1 MDIIRLE
8 NITKLFAGNAAL
20 DNVNLSVS
28 AGEVHAI
35 CGENGAGKST
45 LMKIISGVIK
55 QTSGKYFIND
65 ELVDFSSTKD
75 ANKFGINMVYQE
87 FNLIND
93 LSVAENM
100 YLGRLPK
107 KNGFV
112 DFKALYKNA
121 QNVLDD
127 LGLNLDSKSLISE
140 LSVAKMQ
147 MVEIAKCL
155 TYKSKLI
162 IFDEPTAALTD
173 KEIQVLFE
181 IIAKLKESGISI
193 LYISHR
199 MDEVFKISDR
209 ITVLRDGKYIK
220 TLLTS
225 QTSYDEIVSLMVGKT
240 IDKLYVDRNHINNKA
255 VLEVNNL
262 FGKSVKDVS
271 FKLYEG
277 EILGIAGLIG
287 SGNIE
292 LSKLIYGA
300 YRIKGGEM
308 IYKGEKIYNRS
319 PKESLKNKIAL
330 VSDDRKNEGLVLIRS
345 VKDNIIL
352 SSLSKFVKGVFI
364 NKSLENGAV
373 ESEVKRLNIKIADK
387 NQSVY
392 SLSGGNQQKVVFAKV
407 LETEP
412 DILILCEPTRGID
425 VGAREEIYKIID
437 DLTKEGK
444 SIILVSTDLNEVIGL
459 SDRVLV
465 MREGKIVFEVDKKEL
480 NQENILAYA
489 SGGVDEK

>member
-93 LSVAENM
+93 LSVAENI

-107 KNGFV
+107 KKGFV

-240 IDKLYVDRNHINNKA
+240 IDKLYVDRNHINNKV

-300 YRIKGGEM
+300 YGIKGGEM

-364 NKSLENGAV
+364 NKGLENGAV